1 MFFIT
6 KRDSFIKN
14 RDSYYEMRRLLQNAS
29 VHGIWKFNMVNKA
42 MLVTVIWYFDT
53 AFKVVVHHL
62 ELHSLLGC

>member
-42 MLVTVIWYFDT
+42 TLVTVI
-53 AFKVVVHHL
+53 
-62 ELHSLLGC
+62 